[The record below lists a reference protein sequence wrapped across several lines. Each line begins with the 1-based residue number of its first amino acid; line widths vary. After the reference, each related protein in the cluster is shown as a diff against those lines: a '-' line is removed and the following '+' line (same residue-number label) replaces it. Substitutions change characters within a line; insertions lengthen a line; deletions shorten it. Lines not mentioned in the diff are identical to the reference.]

1 MKHISSTAW
10 ELVLGILLCGAV
22 LEVLVLM
29 ILPEKLSISLGL
41 FIGMITAIAMVFHM
55 NYSIDRILDMGEGAA
70 RKGAA
75 KGYAVR
81 TVSVVIILLIV
92 AVTKKVNL
100 LSCIAGIFTLKVSV
114 YLQPITHRI
123 IRRVRE

>member
-22 LEVLVLM
+22 LEVLVLVF
-29 ILPEKLSISLGL
+29 LPEKLSISLGL
-41 FIGMITAIAMVFHM
+41 FIGMITAAAMVFHM

-92 AVTKKVNL
+92 VVTKKANL

>member
-22 LEVLVLM
+22 LEVLVL
-29 ILPEKLSISLGL
+29 IFLPEKLSISLGL
-41 FIGMITAIAMVFHM
+41 FIGMITAAAMVFHM

-92 AVTKKVNL
+92 VVTKKANL

>member
-70 RKGAA
+70 RKGAT

-114 YLQPITHRI
+114 Y
-123 IRRVRE
+123 